1 MDQSTSIDPRLF
13 GASPALRGTEP
24 AARTDAAKVRD
35 VAMQFESMLLAQMLK
50 ELQTAMSGDGDDDQ
64 DNTFNLGPLSDVMS
78 TQLSLM
84 LSRAGGMGLADS
96 LAHALDRQTTPQ
108 GAQSTTINDLLSL
121 RALPK
126 GFAMPASGGAEPGI
140 ELATQPPIAT
150 ILAPMPAPVPTMS
163 ATRISSAFGLRNDP
177 INGQSRFHHG
187 MDVPMV
193 KGHEARAAADGVV
206 TAVSDRA
213 GYGLTVVV
221 AHQNGVETRYA
232 HLSAAD
238 VRPGDEVSRGGV
250 IARAGSS
257 GRSTGPHLH
266 FEVRE
271 SGQSVDPS
279 GWLEAVVAAPGTQ

>member
-13 GASPALRGTEP
+13 GASPALRASEP
-24 AARTDAAKVRD
+24 APRSDAAKVRD

-50 ELQTAMSGDGDDDQ
+50 ELQTAMSGDGDDDK

-96 LAHALDRQTTPQ
+96 LSRALDRQTTPQ
-108 GAQSTTINDLLSL
+108 SAASRTISALQS
-121 RALPK
+121 LPE
-126 GFAMPASGGAEPGI
+126 GFAMPASGGIQPGI
-140 ELATQPPIAT
+140 ELTTQPPAPML
-150 ILAPMPAPVPTMS
+150 LAPMATPTLS
-163 ATRISSAFGLRNDP
+163 AARISSAFGLRSDP

-193 KGHEARAAADGVV
+193 KGHEVRAAADGVV
-206 TAVSDRA
+206 TSVSDRA

-271 SGQSVDPS
+271 GGQSVDPS
-279 GWLEAVVAAPGTQ
+279 GWLDAVVAAPGSQ